1 MSGQVQSRQP
11 PSKTQ
16 QIFEGSGHV
25 RGSENMSAPARWVTQ
40 MVQHLV
46 ALMLVA
52 IGTALQSIFTR
63 KNDKKRKQ

>member
-1 MSGQVQSRQP
+1 MSNQVQSRQN

-16 QIFEGSGHV
+16 QFFEGSSHV
-25 RGSENMSAPARWVTQ
+25 RGSENMSTPARWIAQ
-40 MVQHLV
+40 MVQRLV

-63 KNDKKRKQ
+63 KSDRKRQT